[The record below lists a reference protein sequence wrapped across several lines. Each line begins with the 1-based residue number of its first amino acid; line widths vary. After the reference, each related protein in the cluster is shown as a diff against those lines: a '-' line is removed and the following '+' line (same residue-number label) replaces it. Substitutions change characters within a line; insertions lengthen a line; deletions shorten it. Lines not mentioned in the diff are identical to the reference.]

1 MNIHQITRAACVAL
15 SLLPTAS
22 LVQAEN
28 ADPANMVIYISPQ
41 EYKYSVKLWHFYY
54 DYWFNQGPAV
64 EPVATQILGSEFGNV
79 GMCEGNTAGKTLV
92 WIKPSMFYN
101 PHMQTFYGKITA
113 NVFTGSGKPLGVYVG
128 ESQKMGFLDVF
139 PASQID
145 ATYKLAMQNVAEK
158 MKADQAL
165 QAAISKGV
173 PANETSTP
181 CAMVSLL
188 PAFKN
193 PAM

>member
-1 MNIHQITRAACVAL
+1 MNIFQIMRAACVAL
-15 SLLPTAS
+15 SLLPAAS

-41 EYKYSVKLWHFYY
+41 EYKHSIKLWQFYY
-54 DYWFNQGPAV
+54 DYWFSQGPAV
-64 EPVATQILGSEFGNV
+64 EPVATHILGAEFGTV

-101 PHMQTFYGKITA
+101 PHMLTFYGKITA
-113 NVFTGSGKPLGVYVG
+113 DVFSGSGKPLGVYVG

-139 PASQID
+139 PARQVD
-145 ATYKLAMQNVAEK
+145 ATYKIAMQNVADK
-158 MKADQAL
+158 MKADQLL

-188 PAFKN
+188 PAYKH
-193 PAM
+193 PAR